1 MKRITL
7 NKLEI
12 RNFKGCNERTIEFG
26 GKTDIFGANASG
38 KTTIMDAFCWL
49 MFNKDSTGSEKFNI
63 RPLDSN
69 GKMVDNVEITVEAT
83 LDVDGATVT
92 LQKVQKQNWVKKRG
106 ADTVTLSGNVNTYE
120 IDSFPSSEKEFKD
133 KIASIIPED
142 LFKLLSD
149 PRAFASLPWKKQREI
164 LLKFISEIT
173 DVDVLATNEA
183 EYAPIADEVLAAGVE
198 KATDKAKKAMAKL
211 KERQKE
217 LPARIDEAS
226 KSLVQIPELSE
237 LELQR
242 NSLNEQLE
250 EIQKQRDDAGQAYKA
265 VSDIQAE
272 IMQTKLDIGGIE
284 QSENEKLD
292 ARRREARRLHSE
304 LESKGYDL
312 FQERKK
318 KESELKKLNETLNE
332 KEQLRVR
339 LGEKW
344 KNAKEMIMDESETV
358 CKLCGQILPEDKI
371 EEIKSNFEK
380 NKAVIVDKIL
390 QDGFKA
396 KSEIDEIKSK
406 MSSIESEIES
416 LKQEWNTNSSKT
428 SKAYEDMNAIPK
440 SADVSENQEYQSLQ
454 TKLSNIEAQLGNMD
468 TGENLKKQLE
478 IRERGIREELDAVN
492 RQFAAVESNE
502 RIHERIDEL
511 KAEQKEIGQK
521 VADQEQKIF
530 LLEKF
535 SRTKM
540 DMLADGINSKFGIVS
555 FKLFEMQING
565 GMKDTCEMMVDGVP
579 YSSLNSAAK
588 MQAGLDV
595 IAALS
600 KLYDVSVPVWLDNRE
615 SVSDIPDIDGQVINL
630 FVSAEDKELRVEGRD
645 ETGDYRRNEDS

>member
-1 MKRITL
+1 MK
-7 NKLEI
+7 EI
-12 RNFKGCNERTIEFG
+12 MLKKMTIKNFKGCRERIIDFG
-26 GKTDIFGANASG
+26 EKTDIFGANASG

-49 MFNKDSTGSEKFNI
+49 MFNKDSAGSEKFNI
-63 RPLDSN
+63 RPLDSD
-69 GKMVDNVEITVEAT
+69 GKMINNVEIMVEASLEVSGT
-83 LDVDGATVT
+83 EIA

-106 ADTVTLSGNVNTYE
+106 TDMVTLQGNVNTYE
-120 IDSFPSSEKEFKD
+120 IDSFPASEKEFKE

-173 DVDVLATNEA
+173 DADVLATNEA
-183 EYAPIADEVLAAGVE
+183 EYAPIADEVMAAGVE

-226 KSLVQIPELSE
+226 KSLVQVPELSE

-242 NSLNEQLE
+242 NALNEQLE
-250 EIQKQRDDAGQAYKA
+250 AIRKQRDDAGQAYKA
-265 VSDIQAE
+265 VADIQAE
-272 IMQTKLDIGGIE
+272 IMQIKLDIGNIE
-284 QSENEKLD
+284 QAANKSLD
-292 ARRREARRLHSE
+292 ERRREARRIHDD
-304 LESKGYDL
+304 LESRAYEL
-312 FQERKK
+312 FQKRQGKER
-318 KESELKKLNETLNE
+318 ELKQVRDSVEE
-332 KEQLRVR
+332 KEKLRTS
-339 LGEKW
+339 LGEKY
-344 KNAKEMIMDESETV
+344 KEARAMTMDESDTV
-358 CKLCGQILPEDKI
+358 CKMCGQVLPEDRI
-371 EEIKSNFEK
+371 DQIRADFEK
-380 NKAVIVDKIL
+380 NKADMVNKIL
-390 QDGFKA
+390 EQGRKVKSDIDGYTA
-396 KSEIDEIKSK
+396 NIASLESEIKS
-406 MSSIESEIES
+406 
-416 LKQEWNTNSSKT
+416 LRTAWNDVITEKN
-428 SKAYEDMNAIPK
+428 KAYENMNSIP
-440 SADVSENQEYQSLQ
+440 ATVDISEDQEYQALQ
-454 TKLSNIEAQLGNMD
+454 TKLSNLEMQLGSMD
-468 TGENLKKQLE
+468 TGDNLKKQLE

-492 RQFAAVESNE
+492 KQFAAVESNE
-502 RIHERIDEL
+502 RVQERIEEL
-511 KAEQKEIGQK
+511 KAEQKDLGQK

-555 FKLFEMQING
+555 FKLFEVQING

-615 SVSDIPDIDGQVINL
+615 SVSEIPDIDGQVINL
-630 FVSAEDKELRVEGRD
+630 FVSKPDKELRVEV
-645 ETGDYRRNEDS
+645 E

>member
-1 MKRITL
+1 MR
-7 NKLEI
+7 KLMLKKLKI
-12 RNFKGCNERTIEFG
+12 QNFKGCHERIIEFG
-26 GKTDIFGANASG
+26 ETTDIFGANASG

-49 MFNKDSTGSEKFNI
+49 MFNKDSGGSEKFNI
-63 RPLDSN
+63 RPLDLD
-69 GKMVDNVEITVEAT
+69 GKMVDNVEIAVEAT
-83 LDVDGATVT
+83 LDIDGATVT

-106 ADTVTLSGNVNTYE
+106 TDVTTLQGNVNTYE
-120 IDSFPSSEKEFKD
+120 INSFPASEKEFKE

-173 DVDVLATNEA
+173 DADVLATNEI
-183 EYAPIADEVLAAGVE
+183 EYAPIAEEVLAAGAE

-211 KERQKE
+211 KDRQRE

-226 KSLVQIPELSE
+226 KSLVPVPELSD

-242 NSLNEQLE
+242 NALNEQLE
-250 EIQKQRDDAGQAYKA
+250 AVREQRDDTSQAYKA
-265 VSDIQAE
+265 VADLQAE

-284 QSENEKLD
+284 SRANESLD
-292 ARRREARRLHSE
+292 ERRREVRRIHDD
-304 LESKGYDL
+304 LESEVYEL
-312 FQERKK
+312 FQKRQGKER
-318 KESELKKLNETLNE
+318 ELKQLQDSIEE
-332 KEQLRVR
+332 KEKLRTS
-339 LGEKW
+339 LGEKY
-344 KNAKEMIMDESETV
+344 KAARAMTMDESETV
-358 CKLCGQILPEDKI
+358 CKLCGQTLPTDRI
-371 EEIKSNFEK
+371 DQIRADFEK
-380 NKAVIVDKIL
+380 NRADMVNKIL
-390 QDGFKA
+390 EQGRKV
-396 KSEIDEIKSK
+396 KSEIDEETAKITSL
-406 MSSIESEIES
+406 EPEIAA
-416 LKQEWNTNSSKT
+416 LKVAWNNAITEK
-428 SKAYEDMNAIPK
+428 SKAYEAMNSIPA
-440 SADVSENQEYQSLQ
+440 SVDISENQEYQALQ
-454 TKLSNIEAQLGNMD
+454 TKLSNLEMQLGNMD
-468 TGENLKKQLE
+468 TGESLKKRLE

-492 RQFAAVESNE
+492 RQFAAVEANE
-502 RIHERIDEL
+502 RVQERIDEL

-555 FKLFEMQING
+555 FKLFEIQING

-595 IAALS
+595 IVALAR
-600 KLYDVSVPVWLDNRE
+600 LYNVSVPVWLDNRE
-615 SVSDIPDIDGQVINL
+615 SVSEIPEVDGQVINL
-630 FVSAEDKELRVEGRD
+630 FVNPNFKELLVEV
-645 ETGDYRRNEDS
+645 E

>member
-1 MKRITL
+1 MREIVLK
-7 NKLEI
+7 KLTI
-12 RNFKGCNERTIEFG
+12 RNFKGCRERIIEFG
-26 GKTDIFGANASG
+26 EKTDIFGANASG

-49 MFNKDSTGSEKFNI
+49 MFNKDSSGSEKFNI
-63 RPLDSN
+63 RPLDSD
-69 GKMVDNVEITVEAT
+69 GKTIDNIDISVEAT
-83 LDVDGATVT
+83 LDIDGATVT

-106 ADTVTLSGNVNTYE
+106 TDVVTLQGNVNTYE
-120 IDSFPSSEKEFKD
+120 IDSFPASEKEFKE

-173 DVDVLATNEA
+173 DADVLETNKT
-183 EYAPIADEVLAAGVE
+183 EYAPIAEEVLAAGVE
-198 KATDKAKKAMAKL
+198 KATDKAKKAMVKL
-211 KERQKE
+211 KDRQKE

-226 KSLVQIPELSE
+226 KSLAQVPELSD

-242 NSLNEQLE
+242 NALNEQLE
-250 EIQKQRDDAGQAYKA
+250 SVKKQRDDTSEAYKYVA
-265 VSDIQAE
+265 EIQAE
-272 IMQTKLDIGGIE
+272 IMQTKFDIGGIV
-284 QSENEKLD
+284 QDANANLD
-292 ARRREARRLHSE
+292 RRRREARRIHDD
-304 LESKGYDL
+304 LESRAYEL
-312 FQERKK
+312 FQKRQGKER
-318 KESELKKLNETLNE
+318 ELKQVRDSVEE
-332 KEQLRVR
+332 KEKLRTS
-339 LGEKW
+339 LGEKY
-344 KNAKEMIMDESETV
+344 KEARAMTMDESDAV
-358 CKLCGQILPEDKI
+358 CKMCGQMLPTDRTDQI
-371 EEIKSNFEK
+371 RADFEK
-380 NKAVIVDKIL
+380 NKADMVNKIL
-390 QDGFKA
+390 EQGRKV
-396 KSEIDEIKSK
+396 KSEIDGETAKIESL
-406 MSSIESEIES
+406 ESEIES
-416 LKQEWNTNSSKT
+416 LRTAWNDVITQKN
-428 SKAYEDMNAIPK
+428 KAYEAMNTIPA
-440 SADVSENQEYQSLQ
+440 SVDISENQEYQSLQ
-454 TKLSNIEAQLGNMD
+454 TKLSNLEAQLGNMD

-502 RIHERIDEL
+502 RIHDRIEEL

-555 FKLFEMQING
+555 FKLFEIQING

-600 KLYDVSVPVWLDNRE
+600 RLYNVSVPVWLDNRE
-615 SVSDIPDIDGQVINL
+615 SVSEIPEIDGQVINL
-630 FVSAEDKELRVEGRD
+630 FVSSDDKELRVEVA
-645 ETGDYRRNEDS
+645 

>member
-1 MKRITL
+1 MREIVLK
-7 NKLEI
+7 KLTI
-12 RNFKGCNERTIEFG
+12 QNFKGCRERIIDFG
-26 GKTDIFGANASG
+26 HKTDIIGANASG

-49 MFNKDSTGSEKFNI
+49 MFNKDSCGSEKFNI
-63 RPLDSN
+63 RPLDSD
-69 GKMVDNVEITVEAT
+69 GKMIDNVEIMVEAT
-83 LDVDGATVT
+83 LNIDGTTVT

-106 ADTVTLSGNVNTYE
+106 TDVVTLQGNVNTYE
-120 IDSFPSSEKEFKD
+120 IDSFPASEKEFKE

-149 PRAFASLPWKKQREI
+149 PRTFASLPWKKQREI

-173 DVDVLATNEA
+173 DADVLETNKT
-183 EYAPIADEVLAAGVE
+183 EYAPIADEVLAAGAE

-211 KERQKE
+211 KDRQKE

-226 KSLVQIPELSE
+226 KSLVKVPELSD

-242 NSLNEQLE
+242 NALNEQLE
-250 EIQKQRDDAGQAYKA
+250 AVRKQRDDTSEAYKL
-265 VSDIQAE
+265 VAE
-272 IMQTKLDIGGIE
+272 IQSEIMKTKLDIGGIE
-284 QSENEKLD
+284 SRANESLD
-292 ARRREARRLHSE
+292 ERRREARRIHDD
-304 LESKGYDL
+304 LESKAYEL
-312 FQERKK
+312 FQKRQRKER
-318 KESELKKLNETLNE
+318 ELKQVRDSVEENE
-332 KEQLRVR
+332 KLRTS
-339 LGEKW
+339 LGEKY
-344 KNAKEMIMDESETV
+344 KETRAMTMDESETV
-358 CKLCGQILPEDKI
+358 CKMCGQVLPADRI
-371 EEIKSNFEK
+371 DQIRADFEK
-380 NKAVIVDKIL
+380 NKADMVGKIL
-390 QDGFKA
+390 DKGRKV
-396 KSEIDEIKSK
+396 KSEIDGDTAKIASL
-406 MSSIESEIES
+406 ESEIAS
-416 LKQEWNTNSSKT
+416 LKTAWNDVITQK
-428 SKAYEDMNAIPK
+428 SKAYEAMNTIPA
-440 SADVSENQEYQSLQ
+440 SVDISENQEYQALQ
-454 TKLSNIEAQLGNMD
+454 TKLSNLEMQLGNMD
-468 TGENLKKQLE
+468 TGESIKKQLE

-555 FKLFEMQING
+555 FKLFEIQING

-600 KLYDVSVPVWLDNRE
+600 KLYDVSAPVFLDNRE
-615 SVSDIPDIDGQVINL
+615 SVSEIPDIDGQVINL
-630 FVSAEDKELRVEGRD
+630 FVSADDKELRVEV
-645 ETGDYRRNEDS
+645 E

>member
-1 MKRITL
+1 MREIMLK
-7 NKLEI
+7 KLAI
-12 RNFKGCNERTIEFG
+12 QNFKGCRERIIEFG
-26 GKTDIFGANASG
+26 EKTDIFGANASG

-63 RPLDSN
+63 RPLGND
-69 GKMVDNVEITVEAT
+69 GKTIDNIEIAVEAT
-83 LDVDGATVT
+83 LDIDGATVT

-106 ADTVTLSGNVNTYE
+106 TDVTTLQGNVNTYE
-120 IDSFPSSEKEFKD
+120 INSFPASEKEFKE

-173 DVDVLATNEA
+173 DADVLATNEI
-183 EYAPIADEVLAAGVE
+183 EYAPIAEEVLAAGAE

-211 KERQKE
+211 KDRQKE

-226 KSLVQIPELSE
+226 KSLVPVPELSD

-242 NSLNEQLE
+242 NALNEQLE
-250 EIQKQRDDAGQAYKA
+250 AVRKQRDDTSQAYK
-265 VSDIQAE
+265 VVEEIQAE

-284 QSENEKLD
+284 SRANESLD
-292 ARRREARRLHSE
+292 ERRREARRIHDD
-304 LESKGYDL
+304 LESKAYEL
-312 FQERKK
+312 FQKRQRKER
-318 KESELKKLNETLNE
+318 ELKQLQDSIEE
-332 KEQLRVR
+332 KEKLRTS
-339 LGEKW
+339 LGEKY
-344 KNAKEMIMDESETV
+344 KKARAMNLDESETV
-358 CKLCGQILPEDKI
+358 CKMCGQVLPTDRI
-371 EEIKSNFEK
+371 DQIRADFEK
-380 NKAVIVDKIL
+380 NRKTIVDKISH
-390 QDGFKA
+390 DGNKV

-406 MSSIESEIES
+406 LSSLQSEIAA
-416 LKQEWNTNSSKT
+416 LKVAWNNAITEK
-428 SKAYEDMNAIPK
+428 SKAYEAMNSIPA
-440 SADVSENQEYQSLQ
+440 SVDISENQEYQALQ
-454 TKLSNIEAQLGNMD
+454 TKLSNLEAQLGNMD

-555 FKLFEMQING
+555 FKLFEIQING

-595 IAALS
+595 IAALAR
-600 KLYDVSVPVWLDNRE
+600 LYNVSVPVWLDNRE
-615 SVSDIPDIDGQVINL
+615 SVSEIPDIDGQVINL
-630 FVSAEDKELRVEGRD
+630 FVSADDKELRVEVA
-645 ETGDYRRNEDS
+645 

>member
-1 MKRITL
+1 MREIVLK
-7 NKLEI
+7 KLTI
-12 RNFKGCNERTIEFG
+12 QNFKGCRERIIEFG
-26 GKTDIFGANASG
+26 EKTDIFGANASG

-49 MFNKDSTGSEKFNI
+49 MFNKDSSGSEKFNI
-63 RPLDSN
+63 RPLGSD

-83 LDVDGATVT
+83 MIVDGTTVT

-106 ADTVTLSGNVNTYE
+106 TDVVALQGNVNTYE
-120 IDSFPSSEKEFKD
+120 IDSFPASEKEFKE

-173 DVDVLATNEA
+173 DADVLETNET
-183 EYAPIADEVLAAGVE
+183 EYAPIAEEVLAAGVE
-198 KATDKAKKAMAKL
+198 KATDKAKKAMVKL
-211 KERQKE
+211 KDRQKE

-226 KSLVQIPELSE
+226 KSLAQVPELSD

-242 NSLNEQLE
+242 NALNEQLE
-250 EIQKQRDDAGQAYKA
+250 SVKKQRDDTSEAYKVVA
-265 VSDIQAE
+265 EIQSE

-284 QSENEKLD
+284 SRANKSLD
-292 ARRREARRLHSE
+292 ERRREARRIHDD
-304 LESKGYDL
+304 LESRAYEL
-312 FQERKK
+312 FQKRQGKDR
-318 KESELKKLNETLNE
+318 ELKQLRDSIEE
-332 KEQLRVR
+332 KERLRAS
-339 LGEKW
+339 LGEKY
-344 KNAKEMIMDESETV
+344 KETRAMTMDESETV
-358 CKLCGQILPEDKI
+358 CKMCGQVLPAGRIDQI
-371 EEIKSNFEK
+371 RADFEK
-380 NKAVIVDKIL
+380 NKADMVGKIL
-390 QDGFKA
+390 DKGRKV
-396 KSEIDEIKSK
+396 KSEIDGDTAKVASL
-406 MSSIESEIES
+406 ESEIAS
-416 LKQEWNTNSSKT
+416 LKTAWNDVITQKN
-428 SKAYEDMNAIPK
+428 KAYETMNTIP
-440 SADVSENQEYQSLQ
+440 ATVDISENQEYQSLQ
-454 TKLSNIEAQLGNMD
+454 TKLSNLEAQLGNMD

-502 RIHERIDEL
+502 RIHDRIEEL

-521 VADQEQKIF
+521 AADQEQKIF

-555 FKLFEMQING
+555 FKLFEIQING

-595 IAALS
+595 IAALEI
-600 KLYDVSVPVWLDNRE
+600 LYNVSVPVWLDNRE
-615 SVSDIPDIDGQVINL
+615 SVSEIPDIDGQVINL
-630 FVSAEDKELRVEGRD
+630 FVSSDDKELRVEVA
-645 ETGDYRRNEDS
+645 

>member
-1 MKRITL
+1 MKKIEL
-7 NKLEI
+7 KKLAI
-12 RNFKGCNERTIEFG
+12 QNFKGCRERTVEFG
-26 GKTDIFGANASG
+26 ETTNIFGANASG

-49 MFNKDSTGSEKFNI
+49 MFNKDSSGSEKFNI
-63 RPLDSN
+63 RPLDSD
-69 GKMVDNVEITVEAT
+69 GKMIDNVEIMVEAV
-83 LDVDGATVT
+83 LKVDGSTIT

-106 ADTVTLSGNVNTYE
+106 YDTLSLSGNVNTYE
-120 IDSFPSSEKEFKD
+120 IDTFPVSEKEFKE

-164 LLKFISEIT
+164 LLKFISEIA
-173 DVDVLATNEA
+173 DADVLAKNEA
-183 EYAPIADEVLAAGVE
+183 EYAPVAEEVLAAGVE
-198 KATDKAKKAMAKL
+198 KATDKAKKAMIKL
-211 KERQKE
+211 KDRQKE

-226 KSLVQIPELSE
+226 KSLAQVPELSD

-242 NSLNEQLE
+242 NALNEQLE
-250 EIQKQRDDAGQAYKA
+250 AVKKQRDDTSEAYKA
-265 VSDIQAE
+265 VAEIQAE

-284 QSENEKLD
+284 SRANESLNE
-292 ARRREARRLHSE
+292 RRREVRRLHSE
-304 LESKGYDL
+304 LELKGYDL
-312 FQERKK
+312 FQERKR
-318 KESELKKLNETLNE
+318 KESELKSLQESLKE
-332 KEQLRVR
+332 KEQLRAS

-344 KNAKEMIMDESETV
+344 KAAKAMTMDESMTV
-358 CKLCGQILPEDKI
+358 CELCGQPLPTDRILKI
-371 EEIKSNFEK
+371 RADFEE
-380 NKAVIVDKIL
+380 NKASMIGKIL
-390 QDGFKA
+390 KDGCNVKE
-396 KSEIDEIKSK
+396 EIDEMNAKVAALESA
-406 MSSIESEIES
+406 IEIA
-416 LKQEWNTNSSKT
+416 KKEWNDNASKT
-428 SKAYEDMNAIPK
+428 SKAYEDMTSIPT
-440 SADVSENQEYQSLQ
+440 SVDISENQEYQALQ
-454 TKLSNIEAQLGNMD
+454 AKLSNLEAQLGNMD

-492 RQFAAVESNE
+492 RQFAALESNE
-502 RIHERIDEL
+502 RIHERIEEL
-511 KAEQKEIGQK
+511 KADQKDIAQK
-521 VADQEQKIF
+521 VADQEQKIY

-555 FKLFEMQING
+555 FKLFEIQING

-615 SVSDIPDIDGQVINL
+615 SVSEIPDVDGQVINL
-630 FVSAEDKELRVEGRD
+630 FVSADDKELRVEV
-645 ETGDYRRNEDS
+645 E

>member
-1 MKRITL
+1 MKITL
-7 NKLEI
+7 KKLTI
-12 RNFKGCNERTIEFG
+12 QNFKGCRERTVEFG
-26 GKTDIFGANASG
+26 ETTNIFGANASG

-63 RPLDSN
+63 RPLNSD
-69 GKMVDNVEITVEAT
+69 GKMIDNVEIMVEAVFE
-83 LDVDGATVT
+83 VDGATIT

-106 ADTVTLSGNVNTYE
+106 TDTLSLSGNVNTYE
-120 IDSFPSSEKEFKD
+120 IDSFPASEKEFKE
-133 KIASIIPED
+133 KIASIIQED

-149 PRAFASLPWKKQREI
+149 PRTFASLPWKKQREI

-173 DVDVLATNEA
+173 DADVLAKNKD
-183 EYAPIADEVLAAGVE
+183 EYKPIADEVLAAGVE
-198 KATDKAKKAMAKL
+198 KATDKAKKAMSKL

-226 KSLVQIPELSE
+226 KSLVQVPELAD

-242 NSLNEQLE
+242 NALNEQLE
-250 EIQKQRDDAGQAYKA
+250 EVQKQRDDAAQTHKDVA
-265 VSDIQAE
+265 DIQAE
-272 IMQTKLDIGGIE
+272 IMQVKLDIGGIE
-284 QSENEKLD
+284 SRANESLNE
-292 ARRREARRLHSE
+292 RRRKVRRLHSE

-312 FQERKK
+312 FQERKR
-318 KESELKKLNETLNE
+318 KESELKNLQESLKE
-332 KEQLRVR
+332 KERIRVS

-344 KNAKEMIMDESETV
+344 KAAKAMTMDESMTV
-358 CKLCGQILPEDKI
+358 CELCGQPLPADRIYKI
-371 EEIKSNFEK
+371 RADFEE
-380 NKAVIVDKIL
+380 NKASMIGKIL
-390 QDGFKA
+390 KDGCNVKE
-396 KSEIDEIKSK
+396 KIDEMNAKVAALESA
-406 MSSIESEIES
+406 IEIA
-416 LKQEWNTNSSKT
+416 KKEWNDNASKT
-428 SKAYEDMNAIPK
+428 SKAYEDMTSIPT
-440 SADVSENQEYQSLQ
+440 SVDISENQEYQALQ
-454 TKLSNIEAQLGNMD
+454 AKLSNLEAQLGNMD

-492 RQFAAVESNE
+492 RQFAALESNE
-502 RIHERIDEL
+502 RIHERIEEL
-511 KAEQKEIGQK
+511 KAKQKEIGQK

-535 SRTKM
+535 SRIKM

-555 FKLFEMQING
+555 FKLFEIQING

-588 MQAGLDV
+588 IQAGLDV

-615 SVSDIPDIDGQVINL
+615 SVSEIPEIEGQVINL
-630 FVSAEDKELRVEGRD
+630 FVSADDKELRVEAA
-645 ETGDYRRNEDS
+645 

>member
-1 MKRITL
+1 MKKIVL
-7 NKLEI
+7 KKMSI
-12 RNFKGCNERTIEFG
+12 KNFKGCCEKNVEFG
-26 GKTDIFGANASG
+26 ETTNIFGANASG
-38 KTTIMDAFCWL
+38 KTTLMDAFCWL
-49 MFNKDSTGSEKFNI
+49 MFNKDSSGSEKFNI
-63 RPLDSN
+63 RPLDKD
-69 GKMVDNVEITVEAT
+69 GKTIDNIEITVEAT

-106 ADTVTLSGNVNTYE
+106 TDTVTLSGNVNTYE
-120 IDSFPSSEKEFKD
+120 IDSFPASEKEFKE
-133 KIASIIPED
+133 KISSIIQED

-173 DVDVLATNEA
+173 DADVLATNET
-183 EYAPIADEVLAAGVE
+183 EYALITEEVLAAGVE
-198 KATDKAKKAMAKL
+198 KATEKAKKAMVKL
-211 KERQKE
+211 KDRQKE

-226 KSLVQIPELSE
+226 KSLVKVQELSD

-242 NSLNEQLE
+242 NALNEQLE
-250 EIQKQRDDAGQAYKA
+250 EVQKQRDDAGQAYKA

-284 QSENEKLD
+284 QSANEKLD
-292 ARRREARRLHSE
+292 ERRREARRLHSE

-312 FQERKK
+312 FQERKR
-318 KESELKKLNETLNE
+318 KESELKKLHESLSE
-332 KEQLRVR
+332 KEQLRAS

-344 KNAKEMIMDESETV
+344 KKAKEMTMDESKTV
-358 CKLCGQILPEDKI
+358 CELCGQALPPDKVDQ
-371 EEIKSNFEK
+371 IKKNFEK
-380 NKAVIVDKIL
+380 NKASMVDKIL

-406 MSSIESEIES
+406 ISSLESEIES
-416 LKQEWNTNSSKT
+416 LKQDWNTNSSKT

-440 SADVSENQEYQSLQ
+440 SVDVSENQEYQALQ
-454 TKLSNIEAQLGNMD
+454 TKLSNLQMQLGNMD
-468 TGENLKKQLE
+468 TGESFKQQLA

-492 RQFAAVESNE
+492 KQFAAVEANE
-502 RIHERIDEL
+502 RVQERIDEL
-511 KAEQKEIGQK
+511 RAEQKEIGQN

-595 IAALS
+595 IAALAR
-600 KLYDVSVPVWLDNRE
+600 LYNVSVPVWLDNRE
-615 SVSDIPDIDGQVINL
+615 SVSKIPEVDGQVINL
-630 FVSAEDKELRVEGRD
+630 FVSEPDKELRVEVA
-645 ETGDYRRNEDS
+645 